1 MDSGGFFCNNKEC
14 RKSIS
19 GRAWATVCSHVFC
32 HSCGSKT
39 LDKIPTSCPACDT
52 LLKKQ
57 FEALNLD
64 LDPSDEFKSMIVAG
78 LRPETI
84 LEIAQRGMS
93 FWTYQKYQDLLFNEA
108 TIQALT
114 ENNEIL
120 EKHYQDLIEKRER
133 DLNGLKSQLENR
145 VQDIER
151 LQKRVSELTEILAE
165 KARQHQKLQAT
176 NEDYRRKLEFTT
188 LGNRLKTGDNPIATP
203 ASERRLQGSTMGSFR
218 YDMTTNV
225 TSKVSE
231 APPRT
236 MRGNS
241 VFQKPHTATGKKS
254 SDLNVTFDYGTF
266 RK

>member
-165 KARQHQKLQAT
+165 KARQHQKLQ
-176 NEDYRRKLEFTT
+176 
-188 LGNRLKTGDNPIATP
+188 
-203 ASERRLQGSTMGSFR
+203 TMEPF
-218 YDMTTNV
+218 
-225 TSKVSE
+225 E
-231 APPRT
+231 
-236 MRGNS
+236 
-241 VFQKPHTATGKKS
+241 
-254 SDLNVTFDYGTF
+254 SDLLENGSAISFVVFMSYSLFLVSYYLCAYVRFLSTSFF
-266 RK
+266 VFIWRF